1 MLRLWC
7 RSSSQFASPQCLFA
21 LTLVSNSNPIDNT
34 LNQSVGEQMRA
45 EALSL
50 RATVPPAQVPGY
62 RLDRLLGQGAF
73 GQVWVG
79 NNLNTGRTVA
89 IKFYLH
95 RSGVNWSSLTR
106 EVKNLVSMAGNRYIV
121 QVLEV
126 GWDAE
131 PPYYVMEYL
140 ENGSLDDLIR
150 ARGAMP
156 PSKATELFL
165 DIAMGLN
172 HSHGKGVLH
181 CDLKP
186 ANVLLDQ
193 DWLPRLADF
202 GQSRLSNEQTPS
214 LGTLFYMAPE
224 QADLNA
230 VPDARWDVYA
240 LGAIFYCMIV
250 GSPPYKTPDTV
261 STLDTAASLPE
272 RLKRY
277 RDTIFK
283 SHFPRAHQRVRGMDR
298 WLVGIVD
305 RCIAKKPEDRFANVQ
320 QVLAA
325 IERRQMVRLRRPLM
339 LLGIVG
345 PILLLAVMG
354 FFAWRGVLLAQND
367 VSDQLF
373 EEALQSNLFAA
384 KFAARTLESE
394 MASLFK
400 LIEEDARRPHLEE
413 HFLSCVDEAGDLLHD
428 LAKERTPPD
437 SQAKAMLGALASRI
451 KLEEYLEGRL
461 SEIKTQIGSSQK
473 PARFDSMFITDRFG
487 TMLAGS
493 FTSDRVSNP
502 IGANVAFRSYFSGQ
516 SRDLDEK
523 TPVRNIPRTT
533 SSQVSVPFKSKTTN
547 RNKIAVSTPI
557 SVTRPQPPIEERKP
571 SPDRDTGDK
580 EDSNA
585 KPTDELEQVEGL
597 LVLTINVGDFELL
610 SEDDEKDSR
619 EGTPSQ
625 KNRFAVLVDGHEGT
639 SDGQGTREGTL
650 LQHPIFRKASRD
662 EQGVQYQI
670 DQGMLKK
677 LQESGTFQYVDPV
690 STDPQGREFS
700 GNWIAAMQRVDVSRR
715 VTEFRERK
723 QSTDLWVLV
732 QERAD
737 SITEPVASMVARL
750 IREGLIALLAL
761 LAVVSILWVVVLWV
775 MRLPDSFASVVR
787 SRSGGATEMT
797 GTANE
802 ATLDAER

>member
-1 MLRLWC
+1 
-7 RSSSQFASPQCLFA
+7 
-21 LTLVSNSNPIDNT
+21 
-34 LNQSVGEQMRA
+34 MRA
-45 EALSL
+45 EELSL

-106 EVKNLVSMAGNRYIV
+106 EVKNLVSMAGNRFIV

-156 PSKATELFL
+156 PSKAVELFS

-261 STLDTAASLPE
+261 ATLDTAASLPE

-283 SHFPRAHQRVRGMDR
+283 SHFPRAHHRVRGMDR

-354 FFAWRGVLLAQND
+354 LFAWRGVLLAESES
-367 VSDQLF
+367 SDQLR
-373 EEALQSNLFAA
+373 EWALESNLFAA

-400 LIEEDARRPHLEE
+400 LIEEDARRTELEE
-413 HFLSCVDEAGDLLHD
+413 RFLACVDEAGSVLLRS
-428 LAKERTPPD
+428 LATDRTPPE
-437 SQAKAMLGALASRI
+437 SQARLGALASRI
-451 KLEEYLEGRL
+451 KLEEYLEERL
-461 SEIKTQIGSSQK
+461 SAIRSQIGYSQK
-473 PARFDSMFITDRFG
+473 PARFDSMFVTDRFG
-487 TMLAGS
+487 TMLAGA
-493 FTSDRVSNP
+493 FTTDRIANP
-502 IGANVAFRSYFSGQ
+502 IGANVAYRSYFSGQ

-523 TPVRNIPRTT
+523 TPRSNIPRTAY
-533 SSQVSVPFKSKTTN
+533 SQVSVPFKSKTTN

-557 SVTRPQPPIEERKP
+557 SVTISVMKDEVPNSDANDQPLPVEVIKNEDPNSDANDQPPP
-571 SPDRDTGDK
+571 
-580 EDSNA
+580 
-585 KPTDELEQVEGL
+585 VEGL

-610 SEDDEKDSR
+610 SEDDERDSSDQS
-619 EGTPSQ
+619 GPSAH

-639 SDGQGTREGTL
+639 REGVGIREGTL
-650 LQHPIFRKASRD
+650 LQHPIFRKMVVASASLD
-662 EQGVQYQI
+662 EQGIQYQI
-670 DQGMLKK
+670 DDKMLKK
-677 LQESGTFQYVDPV
+677 LQDGGTLEYIDPV
-690 STDPQGREFS
+690 SIDPLGSEFA
-700 GNWIAAMQRVDVSRR
+700 GKWIAAMQRVDISRR
-715 VTEFRERK
+715 VSESRERK

-737 SITEPVASMVARL
+737 SITAPVASMVTRL

-761 LAVVSILWVVVLWV
+761 LAVVSMLWVVVLWV

-787 SRSGGATEMT
+787 SRSGGGTEMT
-797 GTANE
+797 GTAND